1 MRRYAAILLATA
13 ALALLLLAPDEAQWS
28 VILAYFV
35 LMGYQLAWRR
45 RWMPMAAVMA
55 LTLLVVFVQD
65 TAVSVVACGTEAS
78 GFQWYGEVMPAAVA
92 SAFIVAGYWC
102 SWTRR
107 PLHVAVCLVL
117 ATATLL
123 LGW

>member
-13 ALALLLLAPDEAQWS
+13 ALALLLLAPDEAKWS

-65 TAVSVVACGTEAS
+65 TAVSVVTCGSEAT
-78 GFQWYGEVMPAAVA
+78 GFEWYGEVMPATVA

-117 ATATLL
+117 ATVTLI

>member
-1 MRRYAAILLATA
+1 
-13 ALALLLLAPDEAQWS
+13 
-28 VILAYFV
+28 
-35 LMGYQLAWRR
+35 
-45 RWMPMAAVMA
+45 MAAVIA

-65 TAVSVVACGTEAS
+65 TAVSVVACGSESTGIE
-78 GFQWYGEVMPAAVA
+78 WYGEVMPATIATV
-92 SAFIVAGYWC
+92 FIVAGYWC

-117 ATATLL
+117 ATVTLL